1 MPNKKDYKNL
11 PDDGELLYMLSDNND
26 ETKFLIAQKY
36 KPVITYYANKYSTY
50 VEGKGLDFND
60 LYQEGLIGLIGAVD
74 SFKEQKDIK
83 FSTFAFLCIKRKILT
98 AVKNANRKKHSVL
111 NESYSLDY
119 TMEDDIRSFDNF
131 LTTSKGGLEDLL
143 VSKEDNDYFNKRLSE
158 ELTDFERTVYDLRI
172 NNFGYDEIANTLGKT
187 PKAIERTLVRIR
199 SKLTNILK
207 EIN

>member
-1 MPNKKDYKNL
+1 
-11 PDDGELLYMLSDNND
+11 
-26 ETKFLIAQKY
+26 
-36 KPVITYYANKYSTY
+36 
-50 VEGKGLDFND
+50 
-60 LYQEGLIGLIGAVD
+60 
-74 SFKEQKDIK
+74 
-83 FSTFAFLCIKRKILT
+83 
-98 AVKNANRKKHSVL
+98 
-111 NESYSLDY
+111 
-119 TMEDDIRSFDNF
+119 MEDDIRSFDNF

-207 EIN
+207 EINWLLWLFVLIFRQLALTRVFLFWIIGDIIWQSKRKIKKV

>member
-1 MPNKKDYKNL
+1 MRFY
-11 PDDGELLYMLSDNND
+11 
-26 ETKFLIAQKY
+26 
-36 KPVITYYANKYSTY
+36 
-50 VEGKGLDFND
+50 
-60 LYQEGLIGLIGAVD
+60 
-74 SFKEQKDIK
+74 
-83 FSTFAFLCIKRKILT
+83 ILT
-98 AVKNANRKKHSVL
+98 AVKNANRKKHSIL

-158 ELTDFERTVYDLRI
+158 ELTDFERIVYDLRI

>member
-26 ETKFLIAQKY
+26 ETKLVIAKKY
-36 KPVITYYANKYSTY
+36 KPVITYYANKYSAY
-50 VEGKGLDFND
+50 VEGKGIDFND

-98 AVKNANRKKHSVL
+98 AVKNANRKKHSIL

-172 NNFGYDEIANTLGKT
+172 NNFGYE
-187 PKAIERTLVRIR
+187 
-199 SKLTNILK
+199 
-207 EIN
+207 

>member
-26 ETKFLIAQKY
+26 ETKLVIAKKY
-36 KPVITYYANKYSTY
+36 KPVITYYANKYSAY
-50 VEGKGLDFND
+50 VEGKGIDFND

-98 AVKNANRKKHSVL
+98 AVKNANRKKHSIL

-131 LTTSKGGLEDLL
+131 LTTSKGGLEDL
-143 VSKEDNDYFNKRLSE
+143 
-158 ELTDFERTVYDLRI
+158 
-172 NNFGYDEIANTLGKT
+172 
-187 PKAIERTLVRIR
+187 
-199 SKLTNILK
+199 
-207 EIN
+207 